1 MPHKIGS
8 QVKILPTYGV
18 DNYGH
23 DIFIPV
29 TNDAVL
35 SAVTIVPS
43 TTTITQ
49 SVVDNAIPT
58 DQQDTLLSDVDAIQ
72 LLHGGNDAEFNHVYR
87 WHPDMTAAVYKTRI
101 LLAIGLNVS
110 VRVSGTITLPE
121 AFVTITEVTGDNNV
135 LFDGVFALSIGA
147 LSAVA
152 SSYFILD
159 ADFNSIFK
167 VFSGNP
173 IDIRIRIPAATES
186 GDSTTQVGIL
196 PLFCYQSAAV
206 LKPFTLSGIT
216 FHIHAS
222 LDHADPIFNLDI
234 ERVV

>member
-1 MPHKIGS
+1 MPHALGS
-8 QVKILPTYGV
+8 KVKILPTYGV

-29 TNDAVL
+29 ANDAGL
-35 SAVTIVPS
+35 SAVSITPS

-49 SVVDNAIPT
+49 SVSSGAIPT
-58 DQQDTLLSDVDAIQ
+58 DSQDTLLADADTIQ
-72 LLHGGNDAEFNHVYR
+72 LLHQGNDTEFNRVYR
-87 WHPDMTAAVYKTRI
+87 FNPDMTAAVYKTRI

-110 VRVSGTITLPE
+110 VRVSGTITLPN
-121 AFVTITEVTGDNNV
+121 AFVTITEVIGEQNV
-135 LFDGVFALSIGA
+135 LFDGVFALTIAG
-147 LSAVA
+147 LSGVA

-159 ADFNSIFK
+159 ADFSSIFK

-173 IDIRIRIPAATES
+173 IDIRIRIPAAAES

-222 LDHADPIFNLDI
+222 LDHADPICNLDI